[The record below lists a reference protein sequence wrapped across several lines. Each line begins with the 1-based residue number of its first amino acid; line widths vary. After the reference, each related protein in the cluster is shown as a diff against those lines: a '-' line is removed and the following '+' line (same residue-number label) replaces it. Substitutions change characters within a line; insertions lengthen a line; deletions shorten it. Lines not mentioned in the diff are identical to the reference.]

1 MAALITVRAL
11 SPSYDPLAGAGQACF
26 ISDLYAVAQI
36 IGTRLRLF
44 QGEWWENNTLGLPLF
59 QSILGQSGSARA
71 QQVMMMV
78 ILQQIGTC
86 PFVQSIASSSF
97 SYNAAAR
104 IFTFQCVV
112 LTQFGAIVVTN
123 TPNPTAQAG
132 N

>member
-11 SPSYDPLAGAGQACF
+11 SPSYEPQMGAGQACL

-36 IGTRLRLF
+36 IGQRLRLF
-44 QGEWWENNTLGLPLF
+44 QGEWWENSTLGLPLF
-59 QSILGQSGSARA
+59 QSILGQGAGNRA
-71 QQVMMMV
+71 LQVMMMV
-78 ILQQIGTC
+78 ILQQIATC
-86 PFVQSIASSSF
+86 PYVQSIASSSY
-97 SYNAAAR
+97 SYDANAR